1 MEGVSYWNEIKR
13 ILCDEFKSPIKQQW
27 INSTSATI
35 TNNTAKIIVPNKMV
49 SNFIGN
55 HLILIKRL
63 FEEIMLSK
71 IELEIEVLDEVKES
85 DNPNVV
91 SITNAVNSNPTLNTR
106 YTFENFVVGSNN
118 QFAYTACKAVSED
131 LNNTKY
137 NPLFLFGASG
147 LGKTHLLHAIGNN
160 VVDKLH
166 NKRVIYIKSEKFVSE
181 YVDSIRSK
189 TIDKF
194 RKKFRKNFD
203 VLLIDDIQFFS
214 GKEQTQEE
222 LFYTLSDAKQNNKVV
237 VLASDKLA
245 SEIDGFDQRLKTR
258 LLGGLVCDIKAPE
271 LETRIAIVK
280 NKAKELDIEIPEEAV
295 LSIAKNFNSSVRE
308 LEGSI
313 IRISAFAS
321 FSGMEITE
329 DLINEVEIKNI
340 ARKNEAVVDV
350 NHIIKVVSNYY
361 DVSFSEILGVNRDKD
376 LVLPRHVAI
385 YLARHITQKSYSDL
399 ARIFKKKNHATISH
413 ACENIEYK
421 IKLDKVFQDNLNM
434 LEKKCRNL

>member
-1 MEGVSYWNEIKR
+1 MEGVAYWNEIKR
-13 ILCDEFKSPIKQQW
+13 ILCEEFKSPIKQQW
-27 INSTSATI
+27 INSSSATL
-35 TNNTAKIIVPNKMV
+35 TNNVAHITVPNKMV
-49 SNFIGN
+49 SNFISN
-55 HLILIKRL
+55 HLLLIKRL
-63 FEEIMLSK
+63 FEEILLSK
-71 IELEIEVLDEVKES
+71 VEIEIDVLEEVTEL

-91 SITNAVNSNPTLNTR
+91 SISNAINSNPTLNTR

-118 QFAYTACKAVSED
+118 QFGYTACKSVSED

-160 VVDKLH
+160 VVDKFH

-189 TIDKF
+189 TIEKF

-421 IKLDKVFQDNLNM
+421 LKLDKVFQDNLSM